1 VGVTTHQG
9 VRENLIQGKGKQVLQ
24 RVKEKGSR
32 AMRETNIILGLIH
45 ERGKKGLPL
54 ERVYRLMYNP
64 DLYLTAYGKIYR
76 NKGAMTEGVTE
87 ETVEAMSLDKIETII
102 KALRDEMFR
111 WRPVRRVYIP
121 KKNGKLR
128 PLGLPEWSDKLVQEV
143 MRLLL
148 NAYYEPQ
155 WSSHSHGFRPGRGCH
170 TALRE
175 IKKWDGTAW
184 FIEGDISKCFDR
196 LDHQVLLTILRENI
210 HDGRFIQLIS
220 ELLEAGYLEDWKYHA
235 TLSGTPQ
242 GGVLSPLLANVYL
255 DKLDKYVEQQLI
267 PAYTKGEERRPNA
280 VYDTIRAK
288 AYRLKKKGRIE
299 EAKLLRQQMQQL
311 PSYDPNDPDFRRL
324 RYVRYADDFLLGFN
338 GPKEEAE
345 EIKQKLETFL
355 RDELKLELSQAK
367 TLITHARTGTARFLG
382 YEIHTIHNDAKQ
394 TKGRRSVNGHIG
406 FRVPKDVIR
415 EKGQDY
421 TEEGKPIHRPEMM
434 KDSVFTI
441 ISTYQAE
448 YRGVVEYYR
457 MAYNLNYALQQL
469 KWDMERSLT
478 KTLATKE
485 QIPIP
490 QVYRRYK
497 ATFIVEGKP
506 YKGLQVTIEREGKKP
521 LVAQWGGIPLKWN
534 IKAILDDQPERIWSV
549 RSELEERLLADTC
562 EYCGSHEKC
571 QVHHVRALKDLH
583 PKGKKPRPRWMEL
596 MAARQRKTMV
606 VCKTCHEDITHGR
619 PMRRK
624 ETTIGFMHGESVA
637 SRKLSSEKTP

>member
-1 VGVTTHQG
+1 
-9 VRENLIQGKGKQVLQ
+9 
-24 RVKEKGSR
+24 
-32 AMRETNIILGLIH
+32 MRETNSILGLIH

-64 DLYLTAYGKIYR
+64 SLYLTAYGKIYR

-87 ETVEAMSLDKIETII
+87 ETAEGMSLDKIETII
-102 KALRDEMFR
+102 RALRDDMFQ
-111 WRPVRRVYIP
+111 WKPVRRVYIP
-121 KKNGKLR
+121 KKSGKLR
-128 PLGLPEWSDKLVQEV
+128 PLGLADWTDKLVQEV
-143 MRLLL
+143 IRLLL

-155 WSSHSHGFRPGRGCH
+155 WSSHSHGFRPERGCH

-184 FIEGDISKCFDR
+184 FIEGDISKCFDK
-196 LDHQVLLTILRENI
+196 LDHQVLLIILRENI
-210 HDGRFIQLIS
+210 HDERFIQLIS

-267 PAYTKGEERRPNA
+267 PVYTKGEARRPNA
-280 VYDTIRAK
+280 VYQSIYRK
-288 AYRLKKKGRIE
+288 AYHARKEGRTE
-299 EAKLLRQQMQQL
+299 EAKLLRQLQQQL

-324 RYVRYADDFLLGFN
+324 KYVRYADDFLLGFN

-345 EIKQKLETFL
+345 EIKRELEAFL

-367 TLITHARTGTARFLG
+367 TLITHARTEAARFLS
-382 YEIHTIHNDAKQ
+382 YEIHTIHEDRKQ
-394 TKGRRSVNGHIG
+394 TKGRRSVNGKIG

-415 EKGQDY
+415 IKCQDY
-421 TEEGKPIHRPEMM
+421 TEEGKPIHRPEML
-434 KDSVFTI
+434 KDSVYTI

-448 YRGVVEYYR
+448 YRGLVGYYR
-457 MAYNLNYALQQL
+457 MAYNLNYALTRL
-469 KWDMERSLT
+469 EWDMERSLT
-478 KTLATKE
+478 KTLAAKE

-490 QVYRRYK
+490 QVYRKYK
-497 ATFIVEGKP
+497 ATIMVEGRP

-521 LVAQWGGIPLKWN
+521 LIAQWGGIPRTWN
-534 IKAILDDQPERIWSV
+534 SKATLNDQPERIWSV
-549 RSELEERLLADTC
+549 TSELEERLLASTC
-562 EYCGSHEKC
+562 EYCGAHERC

-583 PKGKKPRPRWMEL
+583 VKGRKPRPQWMVL

-606 VCKTCHEDITHGR
+606 VCQTCHEDITYGR
-619 PMRRK
+619 PMRRH
-624 ETTIGFMHGESVA
+624 ETQTGFMHGEPVA
-637 SRKLSSEKTP
+637 SRKRSSKKTL

>member
-1 VGVTTHQG
+1 
-9 VRENLIQGKGKQVLQ
+9 
-24 RVKEKGSR
+24 
-32 AMRETNIILGLIH
+32 MRETNTILGLIH

-64 DLYLTAYGKIYR
+64 SLYLTAYGKIYR

-87 ETVEAMSLDKIETII
+87 ETVEGMSLNKIETII
-102 KALRDEMFR
+102 KALRDETYR

-121 KKNGKLR
+121 KKNGKMR
-128 PLGLPEWSDKLVQEV
+128 PLGLPDWSDKLVQEV

-155 WSSHSHGFRPGRGCH
+155 FSDHSHGFRPKRGCH

-175 IKKWDGTAW
+175 IKTWIGTAW
-184 FIEGDISKCFDR
+184 FIEGDISKCFDK

-210 HDGRFIQLIS
+210 HDEKFIRLIS

-242 GGVLSPLLANVYL
+242 GGVLSPLLANTYL
-255 DKLDKYVEQQLI
+255 NKLDKYVEQQLI
-267 PAYTKGEERRPNA
+267 PAYTRGEARRPNA
-280 VYDTIRAK
+280 
-288 AYRLKKKGRIE
+288 AYRNIYRKASRARKEGRAE
-299 EAKLLRQQMQQL
+299 DAKLLRQLQQQL
-311 PSYDPNDPDFRRL
+311 PSRDPDDPDFRRL
-324 RYVRYADDFLLGFN
+324 KYVRYADDFILGLI
-338 GPKEEAE
+338 GSKEEAE
-345 EIKQKLETFL
+345 EIKQKLEAFL
-355 RDELKLELSQAK
+355 HDTLKLELSQAK

-382 YEIHTIHNDAKQ
+382 YEIHTIHNDTKQ
-394 TKGRRSVNGHIG
+394 TRGERSVNGGIG
-406 FRVPKDVIR
+406 LRVPKDVVL
-415 EKGQDY
+415 EKCQDY
-421 TEEGKPIHRPEMM
+421 TEEGKPIHRPEML
-434 KDSVFTI
+434 KDSVLTI

-448 YRGVVEYYR
+448 YRGLVEYYR
-457 MAYNLNYALQQL
+457 MAYNLHTLARL

-478 KTLATKE
+478 KTLAAKE

-490 QVYRRYK
+490 QVYRKYK
-497 ATFIVEGKP
+497 ATIIVEGRP

-521 LVAQWGGIPLKWN
+521 LVAQWGGIPLKWD

-562 EYCGSHEKC
+562 EYCGAHERC
-571 QVHHVRALKDLH
+571 QVHHVRSLKDLH
-583 PKGKKPRPRWMEL
+583 PKGRKPRPQWMVL

-606 VCKTCHEDITHGR
+606 ACKTCHEDITYGR

-624 ETTIGFMHGESVA
+624 ETQTGFMHDKPVA
-637 SRKLSSEKTP
+637 SHKRSSEKTL